1 MRIYPQTPVSALGT
15 CTGPGAHCNGG
26 LAVSF
31 ALSVWCGSMALGKEL
46 ARGAAGTV
54 YVGQVEGQT
63 RAIKEIKCDIL
74 DEDSVTAVAA
84 EIEMS
89 WLLARGCPKNLII
102 R

>member
-1 MRIYPQTPVSALGT
+1 MRT
-15 CTGPGAHCNGG
+15 
-26 LAVSF
+26 AVPISR

-46 ARGAAGTV
+46 ARGAAGKV

-63 RAIKEIKCDIL
+63 RAIKEIKCDVL
-74 DEDSVTAVAA
+74 DEDTVTAVAA

-89 WLLARGCPKNLII
+89 WLLARGCPGNLII